1 LDILFLSVSTGG
13 GHIKAA
19 EALKE
24 YVEKNYSGSRC
35 KIVDTFKYISPLI
48 DKFLV
53 GGYLNII
60 NKLPFLY
67 GSLYKLSEHNK
78 GIIDATYAISQLFS
92 YKLIPLIREFN
103 PTIIVCTHTL
113 PLQMTSYLKQKKIIS
128 VPITAIVTDY
138 VNHPFWKLDNID
150 ALIVPHDKIMFDMVQ
165 AGIPESIIYPYG
177 IPLSEE
183 FLIRHNRKNIMA
195 NLGLEDKLTGLIMG
209 GSLGI
214 RSVYNSFKMLLR
226 CEREMQIIVVTGKN
240 AHLRNKMEDQLR
252 HYNITNTK
260 INTNNCTGAN
270 TNTTINANAYTGTNT
285 HTYTIDNTDT
295 STYTY
300 IYNNKNIKI
309 LGYTDIIPELM
320 DISDFIITK
329 PGGMT
334 ISEALVKELP
344 IFLTFPI
351 PGQEERN
358 CHFLIENG
366 VAVNIQPKD
375 NIDHILTDILDNT
388 SKMKNMK
395 KTAKSLARPNSCH
408 DTSMLLDKLQQC
420 R

>member
-1 LDILFLSVSTGG
+1 
-13 GHIKAA
+13 
-19 EALKE
+19 
-24 YVEKNYSGSRC
+24 
-35 KIVDTFKYISPLI
+35 
-48 DKFLV
+48 
-53 GGYLNII
+53 
-60 NKLPFLY
+60 
-67 GSLYKLSEHNK
+67 
-78 GIIDATYAISQLFS
+78 
-92 YKLIPLIREFN
+92 
-103 PTIIVCTHTL
+103 
-113 PLQMTSYLKQKKIIS
+113 
-128 VPITAIVTDY
+128 
-138 VNHPFWKLDNID
+138 
-150 ALIVPHDKIMFDMVQ
+150 MFDMVQ

-309 LGYTDIIPELM
+309 LGYTDIIPSLWTYRFYYNKTRRY
-320 DISDFIITK
+320 DNF
-329 PGGMT
+329 
-334 ISEALVKELP
+334 EALVCNFPNQSGRKKLP
-344 IFLTFPI
+344 FPY
-351 PGQEERN
+351 RKW
-358 CHFLIENG
+358 CS
-366 VAVNIQPKD
+366 NIQPKD

-388 SKMKNMK
+388 SKIKI
-395 KTAKSLARPNSCH
+395 
-408 DTSMLLDKLQQC
+408 
-420 R
+420 